1 MTSAEGPEI
10 PLGLPDNVNDWS
22 EDDVS
27 KFLTENAKNYRLK
40 ETHINDIRKQEV
52 AGIHL
57 LKFTI
62 QQFQSIGLGLGPAD
76 SIVTLAGTLKIA
88 KGLVEPGKY
97 YNSNSP
103 SLAPTLVL

>member
-1 MTSAEGPEI
+1 M
-10 PLGLPDNVNDWS
+10 
-22 EDDVS
+22 
-27 KFLTENAKNYRLK
+27 FLTANAKKYRLK

-52 AGIHL
+52 SGIHL
-57 LKFTI
+57 LKFTV

-97 YNSNSP
+97 YNSISYENMVSWARRMMTERDSR
-103 SLAPTLVL
+103 SLA